1 MNMLALRKFLKE
13 NGVMEPE
20 EFADKMKNLD
30 HLYEVEKSDPE
41 AFHCEADRFICE
53 LLRALGYSDGV
64 DVFENAE
71 TWCA

>member
-1 MNMLALRKFLKE
+1 MDMLALRKFLKE
-13 NGVMEPE
+13 NGVMDPE

-30 HLYEVEKSDPE
+30 HLYKVEKSDPE
-41 AFHCEADRFICE
+41 AFHCEADRLICE